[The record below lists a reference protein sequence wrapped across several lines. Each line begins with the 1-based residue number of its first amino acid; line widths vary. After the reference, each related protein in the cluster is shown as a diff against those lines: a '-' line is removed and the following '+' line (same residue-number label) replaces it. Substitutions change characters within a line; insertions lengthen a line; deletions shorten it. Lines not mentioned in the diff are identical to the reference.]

1 MITNTDKFLFRTRFR
16 LLSNWYIF
24 DIVNVAMINMVILS
38 NSDPVVGMGLLF
50 LVFPIIGM
58 TLLMNELV
66 EDDIEN

>member
-16 LLSNWYIF
+16 SLSNWCIF

>member
-1 MITNTDKFLFRTRFR
+1 
-16 LLSNWYIF
+16 
-24 DIVNVAMINMVILS
+24 MINMVILS